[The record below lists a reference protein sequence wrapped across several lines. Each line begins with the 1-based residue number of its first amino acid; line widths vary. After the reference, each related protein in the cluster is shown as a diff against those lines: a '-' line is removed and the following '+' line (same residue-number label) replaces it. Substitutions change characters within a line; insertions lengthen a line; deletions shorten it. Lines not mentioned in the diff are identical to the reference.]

1 MYAKHGTNQAIFAKT
16 SLQYSNRAMGHLPC
30 TSMIFPFRCP
40 SIGDF
45 MGFLIAMFDYWRVIG
60 FSPMSYIY
68 IYDGEIMGNLTT
80 SWYNGD
86 ILGFEWFDWNSLSL
100 RRVNMAFSRSAAASA
115 SCCIIGIHHCIHC
128 RGWFEISSDY
138 DGQLLLPM
146 IAGITMVGEPHFICS
161 FLPPFQLG
169 FLM

>member
-1 MYAKHGTNQAIFAKT
+1 MGHGLHSYVGLPEGHRIQWACDALMGTKLGCGGIKPTILQGYSGNHKQGDLLQKNSDQKCLYHGIYAKHGTNQAIFAKT

-68 IYDGEIMGNLTT
+68 ICNGEIMGNLTT
-80 SWYNGD
+80 S
-86 ILGFEWFDWNSLSL
+86 
-100 RRVNMAFSRSAAASA
+100 
-115 SCCIIGIHHCIHC
+115 
-128 RGWFEISSDY
+128 
-138 DGQLLLPM
+138 
-146 IAGITMVGEPHFICS
+146 
-161 FLPPFQLG
+161 
-169 FLM
+169 